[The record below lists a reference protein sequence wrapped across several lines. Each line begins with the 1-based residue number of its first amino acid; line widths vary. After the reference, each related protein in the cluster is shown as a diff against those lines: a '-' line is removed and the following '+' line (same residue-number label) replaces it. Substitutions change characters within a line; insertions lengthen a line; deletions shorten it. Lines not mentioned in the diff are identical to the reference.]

1 MIKREK
7 KEKKEEGEEGESCF
21 FFFSFVLPPGDVY
34 QERHGGSDMKGIQVS
49 IDVSESEIVP
59 KAFQRPAVSGV
70 RPECVFC
77 GRQAKKISSH
87 SHGGGRRGGG
97 DKKCVKNAFGFPGG

>member
-7 KEKKEEGEEGESCF
+7 KEEGEEEESCF
-21 FFFSFVLPPGDVY
+21 FPFVLPPGDVY
-34 QERHGGSDMKGIQVS
+34 QGRHGGSDMKGIQVS

-77 GRQAKKISSH
+77 GRQANKISSH
-87 SHGGGRRGGG
+87 RHDGGRRE
-97 DKKCVKNAFGFPGG
+97 KR

>member
-7 KEKKEEGEEGESCF
+7 EKKKRSS
-21 FFFSFVLPPGDVY
+21 FSLFSPRGDVY

-59 KAFQRPAVSGV
+59 KAFQRPAVSRGPGS
-70 RPECVFC
+70 RCLCECVFS
-77 GRQAKKISSH
+77 GRQAQKISSH
-87 SHGGGRRGGG
+87 KQGGRRREA
-97 DKKCVKNAFGFPGG
+97 K